1 MKIISFLKF
10 ILFSLLIVT
19 GCKKEDDPKP
29 QPQSGYPYTY
39 YMLSQSEWNVANA
52 NFQKINIYEGLHLN
66 EYGFVQGEIP
76 IIKNDFLTK
85 DYVINTIDSLVNRY
99 PSFIGIPENIEINVE
114 TDFTGQYKFIYP
126 NMDVEIPVYFLWLEE
141 MSKEENISI
150 EKHVFSLNQHIIQN
164 MAFIGPILY
173 VEFDLLREK
182 IVLSG
187 NWFPNALIPVNEI
200 YSKEEAL
207 EIAHQT
213 ISKKIGKDSRKL
225 EEYHNIEKVMVKKE
239 YENKTEIREC
249 WNILVQ
255 IGEDSFNYIQ
265 VDTQTGEVVKFYERG
280 WLFM

>member
-39 YMLSQSEWNVANA
+39 YMLSQGEWNVANA
-52 NFQKINIYEGLHLN
+52 NFQKINIYEGLRLN

-76 IIKNDFLTK
+76 IIKNDSLTK
-85 DYVINTIDSLVNRY
+85 DFVINTIDSLVNRY

-164 MAFIGPILY
+164 TAFIGPILY

-213 ISKKIGKDSRKL
+213 ISKEIGTDSRKL
-225 EEYHNIEKVMVKKE
+225 EEYHNIEKVMVEKE

-255 IGEDSFNYIQ
+255 IGEDSFNYVQ